1 MRFQGHSE
9 ILENR
14 CVYIYI
20 YKYINTFYLKYL
32 LVQTHI
38 YSCIHIHDYYEIFN
52 VSVCINVV
60 V

>member
-14 CVYIYI
+14 YIC
-20 YKYINTFYLKYL
+20 KYINTFYLKYL